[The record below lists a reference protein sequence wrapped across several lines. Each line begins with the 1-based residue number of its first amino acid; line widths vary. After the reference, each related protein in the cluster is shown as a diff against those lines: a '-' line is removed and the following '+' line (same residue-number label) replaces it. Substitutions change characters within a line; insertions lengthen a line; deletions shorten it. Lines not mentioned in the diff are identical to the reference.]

1 MLCKCFTNASQS
13 RHVKLCQT
21 SCLSKEWWNLCKT
34 MQNEHSYK
42 SYSAPRGQLR
52 CPGDETVDRVPCGF
66 ECPRVPVNQQDKKIL
81 LKNWRNREEIVCNDD
96 DTWRIMEKWR
106 LSGRCH
112 QLPSSFSMQSGYF
125 FWVILKS
132 LSAKQMTPC
141 TGFHMRMIGGV
152 WTCSTKHSTHLVF
165 VRKLL
170 TSILLFLPVV
180 PQKGGGVSKIRKL

>member
-66 ECPRVPVNQQDKKIL
+66 ECPRVPVNPQDKKIL
-81 LKNWRNREEIVCNDD
+81 LKNWRNREEIVCNYMENHGES
-96 DTWRIMEKWR
+96 WRSEGSQEDAINCHHHSVCNLGIFLSDLEKFECEANDALYGISYAHDWGC
-106 LSGRCH
+106 LNLQH
-112 QLPSSFSMQSGYF
+112 E
-125 FWVILKS
+125 
-132 LSAKQMTPC
+132 T
-141 TGFHMRMIGGV
+141 
-152 WTCSTKHSTHLVF
+152 
-165 VRKLL
+165 
-170 TSILLFLPVV
+170 
-180 PQKGGGVSKIRKL
+180 

>member
-66 ECPRVPVNQQDKKIL
+66 ECPVFLLTNRTKKYCWKI
-81 LKNWRNREEIVCNDD
+81 EETEKKLFVI
-96 DTWRIMEKWR
+96 TWRIMEKWR